1 MDMTR
6 INACK
11 GLIWGPRTGRTRT
24 PFLEKKTEG
33 TEHGNVVQNMGI
45 PKFQGILGWTLA

>member
-1 MDMTR
+1 MQGSNLGSQNQKDQNTFSR
-6 INACK
+6 
-11 GLIWGPRTGRTRT
+11 
-24 PFLEKKTEG
+24 KKKAEG